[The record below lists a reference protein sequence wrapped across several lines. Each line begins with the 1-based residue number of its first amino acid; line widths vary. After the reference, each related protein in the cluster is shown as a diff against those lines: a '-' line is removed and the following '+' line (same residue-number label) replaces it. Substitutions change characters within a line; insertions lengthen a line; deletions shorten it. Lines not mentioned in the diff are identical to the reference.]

1 MFNELMRWN
10 PSEELSSWHRDIDD
24 LFGRFFGRAEAP
36 VGGWVPRMET
46 YRKDNSYVVRVDLPG
61 VDPKDVSVQAENNV
75 LTISGERKSEET
87 SADYRETFYGK
98 FERSLALPQGVET
111 DKIAAQYKNGVL
123 EVEVPLPA
131 QLAGRKIPVQIEQKE
146 NKKIEAKAA

>member
-36 VGGWVPRMET
+36 VVGWMPRMET
-46 YRKDNSYVVRVDLPG
+46 YRKENNYVVRIDLPG
-61 VDPKDVSVQAENNV
+61 VDPKDVSVNAEGNV

-87 SADYRETFYGK
+87 DTEYRETFYGK
-98 FERSLALPQGVET
+98 FERTLTLPQGVET
-111 DKIAAQYKNGVL
+111 DKIAAHYHNGVL
-123 EVEVPLPA
+123 EVQVPLPA
-131 QLAGRKIPVQIEQKE
+131 RLAGRKIPIQIEQKE
-146 NKKIEAKAA
+146 NKKIEPKAA